1 MKFHKISKDLIS
13 YAETITLNNDFAL
26 KRDLKHS
33 TSLNEDHF
41 YKYSDVWQRV
51 FAKIRVKLF
60 LSKITKGALKIE
72 DRMNSFDKNFK
83 DNIEKKCFIVEP
95 ESRFKS
101 FWNIVMV
108 LVLLDTGI
116 IMPFT
121 TAFLESSGIGII
133 ELKEVVVDF
142 VFIFDFILNFLTA
155 YYEQDTLIVSFKK
168 ILTSYFKSGLI
179 LDLFC
184 SIPFSL
190 ILILINEPI
199 FHKSKMIELMRLPR
213 LYNLLRFSRLFKL
226 IKFLRKVNI
235 FQKFEEFL
243 SIRQSVATLVSTIT
257 TIFIAMHIMACFWYF
272 SCKFDEYSPN
282 TWVVR
287 YNMQDNDTITLYITS
302 FYWVILS
309 LSTVGYGDLSAF
321 TILEKILSI
330 VWIGLSLYF
339 YAFTIGSLSSLVLM
353 SKTHVHAYSYKLSK
367 IDEISGMLKL
377 PKEIIHKIKRALKSS
392 SDISGFSW
400 KDKEKLLNEL
410 PKKLRYKIAAVMYGG
425 VGKKLLFFKGKDM
438 GLMTKIMPLL
448 TPYIINSNEN
458 IYEKGDRSDEIY
470 FIIRGS
476 ALLYYE
482 DKPVLKI
489 KSFEYFG
496 DIEIIYKIPRKYRAF
511 TSNYLEILGLNRSI
525 VRKLK
530 QDDYFTWDE
539 IRNNAIL
546 KEEIIVKR
554 FKNIEKIKEIRGVKK
569 IYIKDL
575 IRKCEYLETIGQR
588 FFDSIEEIK
597 NLVYYKEG
605 RLRSRSL

>member
-1 MKFHKISKDLIS
+1 MKLHKVSKDLIS
-13 YAETITLNNDFAL
+13 YAETITLANEFAF

-60 LSKITKGALKIE
+60 LSKITKGALKLE
-72 DRMNSFDKNFK
+72 HRNNTFDLNFK
-83 DNIEKKCFIVEP
+83 DKTEKKCFIVEP
-95 ESRFKS
+95 ESKFKS
-101 FWNIVMV
+101 FWSITMV

-121 TAFLESSGIGII
+121 TAFLDSTGIGII

-142 VFIFDFILNFLTA
+142 VFIIDFFLNFLTA
-155 YYEQDTLIVSFKK
+155 YYEQDILIVSFKK
-168 ILTSYFKSGLI
+168 ILASYLKSGLI

-190 ILILINEPI
+190 ILLLLNEPI
-199 FHKSKMIELMRLPR
+199 FHKSKMIKLMRLPR

-235 FQKFEEFL
+235 FKRFEEFL
-243 SIRQSVATLVSTIT
+243 SIRQSVATLVSTIA
-257 TIFIAMHIMACFWYF
+257 TIFIAIHIMACFWYF
-272 SCKFDEYSPN
+272 SCKFDEFSPN

-287 YNMQDNDTITLYITS
+287 YNMQDNDIITLYITS
-302 FYWVILS
+302 IYWVILS

-330 VWIGLSLYF
+330 IWIGISLYF

-353 SKTHVHAYSYKLSK
+353 SKTHMHAHAYKLSK
-367 IDEISGMLKL
+367 IDEISAMFKL
-377 PKEIIHKIKRALKSS
+377 PKEIVHKIKRALKSS

-448 TPYIINSNEN
+448 TPYIINRNEN

-470 FIIRGS
+470 FIIKGS
-476 ALLYYE
+476 TLLYYE
-482 DKPVLKI
+482 DEPVLKI

-530 QDDYFTWDE
+530 QYDYFTWDE
-539 IRNNAIL
+539 IRNEAIF
-546 KEEIIVKR
+546 KEEMLVNR
-554 FKNIEKIKEIRGVKK
+554 FKKIEKINEIRGVKK

-575 IRKCEYLETIGQR
+575 IKKCEYLETIGQT
-588 FFDSIEEIK
+588 FFDRVEEIK
-597 NLVYYKEG
+597 SMVDYEEG